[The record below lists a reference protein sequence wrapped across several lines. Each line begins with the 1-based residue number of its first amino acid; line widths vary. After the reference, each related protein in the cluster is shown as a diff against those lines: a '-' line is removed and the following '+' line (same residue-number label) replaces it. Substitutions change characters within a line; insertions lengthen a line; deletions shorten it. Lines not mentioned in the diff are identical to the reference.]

1 MDLYL
6 RKPTGDSSNRAKM
19 IYTFET
25 ISPYDLLRAKNNG
38 NEPTKR
44 DLKLAEDLIVD
55 YGLKPGVVNVL
66 IDYTLKTQD
75 NKLNRSFVET
85 IAGQWQRLKIETVD
99 DAMRLAEKEHKKYNK
114 KEEKKVVINKEVI
127 PDWFDKKIEKKIVNT
142 EEKMQIEELLKEY
155 Q

>member
-1 MDLYL
+1 M
-6 RKPTGDSSNRAKM
+6 
-19 IYTFET
+19 
-25 ISPYDLLRAKNNG
+25 
-38 NEPTKR
+38 
-44 DLKLAEDLIVD
+44 
-55 YGLKPGVVNVL
+55 
-66 IDYTLKTQD
+66 
-75 NKLNRSFVET
+75 ET